1 MVILVIIAVPEN
13 QEAIFNFSVFFA
25 KMKGNISRAPTMVKN

>member
-1 MVILVIIAVPEN
+1 MIVLVIIANPEN

-25 KMKGNISRAPTMVKN
+25 KIKGNISRAPTIVKN